1 MMYKRPTDF
10 DHSDLEAMD
19 IDKLLGLDNEAAA
32 EIERLKD
39 LMESIKSERRQRIN
53 PILRR
58 RIKES
63 RAAKKRRDAEGL
75 A

>member
-10 DHSDLEAMD
+10 DPSDLEAMD

-39 LMESIKSERRQRIN
+39 LMEFIKSERRQRAN
-53 PILRR
+53 PKLRR
-58 RIKES
+58 MVKLS
-63 RAAKKRRDAEGL
+63 RAVARDRASKG